1 LAGLVDLEK
10 SFTDGLV
17 YASRYLKIN

>member
-1 LAGLVDLEK
+1 LADLVDLEK

>member
-10 SFTDGLV
+10 SFTHGLV
-17 YASRYLKIN
+17 YAGYYLKIS